1 MIAAEDGPA
10 PGADRIC
17 ENSAYRAARAEWHR
31 NRAAIATD
39 SSIRLLHEKF
49 AALYSARTETDQT
62 V

>member
-17 ENSAYRAARAEWHR
+17 ENSAYRAARADWHR
-31 NRAAIATD
+31 NRASIATD